1 MAESGGEAMH
11 LSRKAA
17 IVSAAV
23 GVALAGGV
31 TGALAATSHAGTNGI
46 PGVRGAPT
54 AVSCAIRNDTGQAVS
69 SISIDRLQGA
79 DHVYWLNYSPASGA
93 TVLTF
98 KVTPA
103 NSTDPLTLQT
113 QKFRTSGPVITP
125 FGIPYWAGN
134 ATTGF
139 YHLHASDNAGGS
151 ANCTF
156 YAS

>member
-1 MAESGGEAMH
+1 MH

-17 IVSAAV
+17 LVGAAV

-31 TGALAATSHAGTNGI
+31 TGAVAATSHVGTNGI
-46 PGVRGAPT
+46 PSVRGAPT
-54 AVSCAIRNDTGQAVS
+54 AVSCHIRNDSNQNVT
-69 SISIDRLQGA
+69 SISIDRLQGT
-79 DHVYWLNYSPASGA
+79 DHVYWLYYAPASGA

-103 NSTDPLTLQT
+103 SSSDPLTLQT
-113 QKFRTSGPVITP
+113 QRFRTSGPVITP
-125 FGIPYWAGN
+125 FGIPYWSGN

>member
-1 MAESGGEAMH
+1 MH

-17 IVSAAV
+17 LVGAAV
-23 GVALAGGV
+23 SVALAGGV
-31 TGALAATSHAGTNGI
+31 TGAVAATSHAGMNGI
-46 PGVRGAPT
+46 ASVRGAPT
-54 AVSCAIRNDTGQAVS
+54 VASCHIRNDSNQNVT
-69 SISIDRLQGA
+69 SISIDQLQGA
-79 DHVYWLNYSPASGA
+79 DHVYWLYYAPATGA

-103 NSTDPLTLQT
+103 SSSDPLALQT

-125 FGIPYWAGN
+125 FGIPYWAGS

>member
-1 MAESGGEAMH
+1 MH

-46 PGVRGAPT
+46 PSVRGAST
-54 AVSCAIRNDTGQAVS
+54 AASCHIRNDSNQNVT
-69 SISIDRLQGA
+69 SISIDTLTGT
-79 DHVYWLNYSPASGA
+79 DHVYWLYYAPAVGA
-93 TVLTF
+93 SVLTF

-103 NSTDPLTLQT
+103 SSSDPLTLQT

-125 FGIPYWAGN
+125 FGIPYWSGS
-134 ATTGF
+134 ATTGS

-156 YAS
+156 SAS